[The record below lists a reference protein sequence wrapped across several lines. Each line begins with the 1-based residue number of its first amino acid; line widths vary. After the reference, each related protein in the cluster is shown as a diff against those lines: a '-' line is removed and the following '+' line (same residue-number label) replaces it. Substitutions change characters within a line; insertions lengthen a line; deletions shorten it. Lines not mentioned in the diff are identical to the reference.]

1 MYGQN
6 DWGIAPQENPM
17 PQSKM
22 FSTVALLFAMMTASA
37 LAQRVP
43 VRQLLRRNPASAQ
56 SQPVTLPATG
66 IGSNPFLPID
76 YPGGIANQNP
86 FAINDNGKIVGL
98 VIFADGSIKGYQLQG
113 KTFKDIVY
121 PGGLGTVAYG
131 INRSGLIVGAYCSD
145 VNCDTIHGFS
155 LKGKTYT
162 SLDFPGG
169 MNTNPSSVNAAGD
182 IAGYYQTPDLVAHG
196 FLLHKG
202 VYTSFDVPGASLTY
216 AFGINNQGIIVGGYG
231 NPDGSGGGFILQNGV
246 FTRVD
251 YPGASGTEVIGIN
264 DSDDMVGI
272 YTDAG
277 DNHNHGFLLSG
288 GVFTGFDVPFPGSI
302 STIPNNL
309 NNHHQIVGSYGS
321 YPPEADTDYFF
332 GFLTTY

>member
-1 MYGQN
+1 
-6 DWGIAPQENPM
+6 M
-17 PQSKM
+17 PQSKTKV
-22 FSTVALLFAMMTASA
+22 FTTVILLLAMIAASA
-37 LAQRVP
+37 TAQRIP
-43 VRQLLRRNPASAQ
+43 GRQLLRRNPADGH
-56 SQPVTLPATG
+56 SQAGTQAGTQPATG
-66 IGSNPFLPID
+66 VGSNPFLLID
-76 YPGGIANQNP
+76 YPGGIANQYPNS
-86 FAINDNGKIVGL
+86 INDSGKIVGQ
-98 VIFADGSIKGYQLQG
+98 VIFADGSIKGYLLQG

-121 PGGLGTVAYG
+121 PGAPETAAFG
-131 INRSGLIVGAYCSD
+131 INKSGLVVGVYCSD
-145 VNCDTIHGFS
+145 VDCNTSHGFS
-155 LKGKTYT
+155 LKGKTYAA
-162 SLDFPGG
+162 LDFPGG
-169 MNTNPSSVNAAGD
+169 MNTSPNSVNAAGD
-182 IAGYYQTPDLVAHG
+182 IAGYYQTPDFVAHG
-196 FLLHKG
+196 FLLRKG

-231 NPDGSGGGFILQNGV
+231 DPDGSGGGFILQNGV

-264 DSDDMVGI
+264 DSGDMVGI